1 MSAEGPID
9 SQAEAMASS
18 VQALIALLGPD
29 AVASDADTLA
39 FYSQDLMTEG
49 AIPLAV
55 AQPGSTAQMAAL
67 MQFAKGRRLALYPRG
82 GGMSYSRA
90 FPPETRAAILVDFSR
105 LSAIR
110 SINRLDGHVTVESG
124 CTWAQ
129 LDTALARHG
138 LRSRFW
144 GPMSGG
150 TATIGGALSNGAVTF
165 GSGDVGASANSV
177 KSFEIVTGTGAVIH
191 TGSDGAGCD
200 HPFNRAFGP
209 DLTGLF
215 AHDCGALG
223 IKTAITLET
232 QPRPALVDGLSFASN
247 DFGQICALLR
257 GVAEQRL
264 ASEIIAMDAEVAR
277 QNAGPP
283 RLWADLK
290 ALAAIGL
297 ASGNPVTALR
307 RMAQVAL
314 AGRGFLDKA
323 LYTLHFVVE
332 ARDADERRSR
342 LRAIRQLAGDCAE
355 IVNTVPLATRANPF
369 PDLPVTHPDGRRML
383 PIHGMFAWSQ
393 VAAFHLAYGDWK
405 AANAQAL
412 AAHGITMAEF
422 FAVVAGIGIL
432 YEPVFYWADG
442 LRVFHERR
450 TPDWL
455 QSSLPRHA
463 ENPAARALVQDS
475 VDQLVAL
482 MATHGASHFQIG
494 RLYPYQQRH
503 EAGRGELLRALKRQL
518 DPDNIC
524 NPGAL
529 GL

>member
-1 MSAEGPID
+1 MP
-9 SQAEAMASS
+9 
-18 VQALIALLGPD
+18 ALIALLGPD
-29 AVASDADTLA
+29 AVANDADTLA
-39 FYSQDLMTEG
+39 FHSQDLMTEG

-55 AQPGSTAQMAAL
+55 ARPGRTAQMAAL
-67 MQFAKGRRLALYPRG
+67 VQFAKDRRLALYPRG

-90 FPPETRAAILVDFSR
+90 FPPETRAAIVVDFSR
-105 LSAIR
+105 LNAIR
-110 SINRLDGHVTVESG
+110 SVNRVDGHVTVEAG

-129 LDTALARHG
+129 LDTELARHG

-150 TATIGGALSNGAVTF
+150 TATIGGSLSNGSVTF

-223 IKTAITLET
+223 IKTAVTLEVE
-232 QPRPALVDGLSFASN
+232 PRPALVDGLSFASN
-247 DFGQICALLR
+247 DFGQMCALLR
-257 GVAEQRL
+257 SVAEQRL

-290 ALAAIGL
+290 ALAGIGL
-297 ASGNPVTALR
+297 VSGNPLTAVR
-307 RMAQVAL
+307 RMAHVAL

-342 LRAIRQLAGDCAE
+342 LRAIRRLAGDCAE

-383 PIHGMFAWSQ
+383 PIHGLFAWSQ
-393 VAAFHLAYGDWK
+393 VADFHLAYVQWK
-405 AANAQAL
+405 AARAQAL
-412 AAHGITMAEF
+412 AARGVTVAEF

-432 YEPVFYWADG
+432 YEPVFYWADS
-442 LRVFHERR
+442 LRLFHERR
-450 TPDWL
+450 TPGWL
-455 QSSLPRHA
+455 RASLPRHA
-463 ENPAARALVQDS
+463 ENPEARALVQES

-482 MATHGASHFQIG
+482 MADHRASHFQIG

-503 EAGRGELLRALKRQL
+503 EEGRGELLRALKHQL